1 MKKVNILFAEAD
13 TPSTALDKLQKK
25 VDSLTKDIQEI
36 SMESG
41 GSWDDVSVSETRVVT
56 SITPIR
62 QWFTAYVTVTYL
74 KAKDDNPPENPDS
87 PNPFRD

>member
-1 MKKVNILFAEAD
+1 MKKVNILSAEAD
-13 TPSTALDKLQKK
+13 TPSKALDELQKK
-25 VDSLTKDIQEI
+25 IDSLTNEIQATFVKWT
-36 SMESG
+36 
-41 GSWDDVSVSETRVVT
+41 GSWSDVSVSETRVVT

-74 KAKDDNPPENPDS
+74 KAKDDNPPENPDG